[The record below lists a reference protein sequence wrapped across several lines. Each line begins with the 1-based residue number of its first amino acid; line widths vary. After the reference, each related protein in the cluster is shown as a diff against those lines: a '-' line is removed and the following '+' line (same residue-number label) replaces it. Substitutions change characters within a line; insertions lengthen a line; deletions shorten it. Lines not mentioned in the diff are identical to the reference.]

1 MKSKQIITV
10 LLLAFVG
17 VSVVVLVVK
26 QTARGPIEAEN
37 TAEAIAADS
46 DLPAHHVVVYY
57 FHNEIRCY
65 TCLKIEEYAHEAI
78 EKGFERDLEEKNL
91 IWRKVNRE
99 LPENG
104 HFNQEYQ
111 LVTSSVVLVNMQD
124 GHQTEWKD
132 LVHVWEP
139 DLLDDKEE
147 FFQYVQD
154 EVKFYLEGD

>member
-1 MKSKQIITV
+1 MKPKQIITV

-26 QTARGPIEAEN
+26 QTTRAPMEAEN
-37 TAEAIAADS
+37 TAEAIAANS

-57 FHNEIRCY
+57 FHNEIRCF

-78 EKGFERDLEEKNL
+78 EKGFVRELEEKNL
-91 IWRKVNRE
+91 LWRKVNRN
-99 LPENG
+99 LPENE
-104 HFNQEYQ
+104 HFNEEYQ

-124 GHQTEWKD
+124 GRQTEWKD

-139 DLLDDKEE
+139 DLLDDKDE
-147 FFQYVQD
+147 FIQYVQD
-154 EVKFYLEGD
+154 EVRFYLEGD